1 MWKRPLFEGD
11 NFYVILIYK
20 TIVLDLYFTIFFSEK
35 FESTLSFN
43 GLEPNMKSQS
53 IMYIQRGRVTHVY
66 ASLKPIIGSDDG
78 LSPIEANAI
87 TGSLLIGPWKQCSVK
102 LQFKYYSW
110 ND

>member
-1 MWKRPLFEGD
+1 M
-11 NFYVILIYK
+11 
-20 TIVLDLYFTIFFSEK
+20 IFFSEK

-53 IMYIQRGRVTHVY
+53 TMCIQRGRLMHVY

-87 TGSLLIGPWKQCSVK
+87 TGSLLIGPWRQCSVQ
-102 LQFKYYSW
+102 L
-110 ND
+110 